1 MSECIHKEVVTFRTE
16 AGEPV
21 PLWACSK
28 CKTRFEPIGPWME
41 REKSL
46 QARIEALE
54 KDFAYHAELCTS
66 QQARIGALTAE
77 VEEQARLLGASGSR
91 EAELLARVEAL
102 ENAAKSVAKAKGKGF
117 AQVHKDDVP
126 WFMHLMNRID
136 ALAALLQEPTK

>member
-54 KDFAYHAELCTS
+54 AAATDVVECGVDAMAYD
-66 QQARIGALTAE
+66 R
-77 VEEQARLLGASGSR
+77 R
-91 EAELLARVEAL
+91 
-102 ENAAKSVAKAKGKGF
+102 
-117 AQVHKDDVP
+117 QV
-126 WFMHLMNRID
+126 LD
-136 ALAALLQEPTK
+136 ALAALLEATTDRRAG

>member
-46 QARIEALE
+46 QARIDALE
-54 KDFAYHAELCTS
+54 KAAETYSDNGHFPDCAANEWTRADCTCGLAEL
-66 QQARIGALTAE
+66 E
-77 VEEQARLLGASGSR
+77 
-91 EAELLARVEAL
+91 
-102 ENAAKSVAKAKGKGF
+102 
-117 AQVHKDDVP
+117 
-126 WFMHLMNRID
+126 
-136 ALAALLQEPTK
+136 ALLQEPTK

>member
-1 MSECIHKEVVTFRTE
+1 MTFDE
-16 AGEPV
+16 FWKHYVGGD
-21 PLWACSK
+21 K
-28 CKTRFEPIGPWME
+28 D
-41 REKSL
+41 KSL
-46 QARIEALE
+46 ETGRIYAASAWDYQQARIEALE